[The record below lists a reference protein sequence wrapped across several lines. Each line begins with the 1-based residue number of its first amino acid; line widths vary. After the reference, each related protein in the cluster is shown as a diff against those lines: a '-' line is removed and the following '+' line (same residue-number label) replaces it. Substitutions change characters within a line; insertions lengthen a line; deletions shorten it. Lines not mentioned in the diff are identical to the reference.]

1 MLLAKHGELRVFFF
15 FFFFFFFFYDV
26 LETNLCL
33 LRGTIVPIYASKNC
47 MDFVSANVLLA
58 TFFLSSF
65 YFNPKRIPSG
75 ELFLIITL
83 LKISIS
89 LEREQFFTSRSLII
103 GDSKK
108 DRVRVSVSNYI
119 SSYIEMYASS
129 ITIRVEISSR
139 NPPISRYKSANE
151 SLVQPWPAARRS
163 SESG

>member
-1 MLLAKHGELRVFFF
+1 M
-15 FFFFFFFFYDV
+15 
-26 LETNLCL
+26 
-33 LRGTIVPIYASKNC
+33 PIYASKNC